1 MLPTTIFQ
9 VNISIGEGILPHERG
24 QTNRKIRCCF
34 CRFFLAAQFTRACIE
49 RIIQASCRFNLHTK
63 YIAKKTEKKRINIH
77 PQEIPAIC
85 KYWSNRT
92 SNLVSSVLS
101 LPLSREGP
109 GDEVAEQDSKKN

>member
-24 QTNRKIRCCF
+24 QTNRKK
-34 CRFFLAAQFTRACIE
+34 
-49 RIIQASCRFNLHTK
+49 QASCRFNLHTK